1 MSVFSSIALVTAL
14 CTGLTS
20 CQTTSTAPAASIAS
34 PSAVGD
40 ISNEQAEQ
48 PPFVGMT
55 KAQALARYGEPKK
68 HTITAKG
75 EQWIYILNFGEVLGK
90 AFIPFNFKP
99 TMMRTGTLTFGPNG
113 KVTEF
118 TWDVPTEG

>member
-1 MSVFSSIALVTAL
+1 MKTKIIITLALAACLTGCETTA
-14 CTGLTS
+14 T
-20 CQTTSTAPAASIAS
+20 QPTAQAKPA
-34 PSAVGD
+34 AVGD
-40 ISNEQAEQ
+40 ISNEVAET

-68 HTITAKG
+68 HTVTPKG
-75 EQWIYILNFGEVLGK
+75 EQWTYLLNTGEVIGK

-99 TMMRTGTLTFGPNG
+99 TLPRIGTLIFGPNG